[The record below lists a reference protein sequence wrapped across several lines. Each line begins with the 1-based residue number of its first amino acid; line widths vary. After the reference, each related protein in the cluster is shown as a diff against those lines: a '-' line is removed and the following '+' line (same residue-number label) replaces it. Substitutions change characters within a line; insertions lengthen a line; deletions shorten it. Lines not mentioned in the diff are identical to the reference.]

1 MGFYVKNKLIN
12 LNIIFDFDGTL
23 IDSRERLF
31 KLFSFLVPESNLNFE
46 DYWNL
51 KKQGIGHVEI
61 LESHFKYA
69 QINIQQFQIKWH
81 QEIEKQQ
88 WIDYDTP
95 IFGVENKLKSL
106 FENHQ
111 LHLVTARQSY
121 EMAIGQINKFQWNKY
136 FNNILVTKQEKE
148 KSQLI
153 LENIK
158 IQKEDWILGDTGKDI
173 LTGKTLQINT
183 AAVLTGFLS
192 EEKLKSYNPDIII
205 DSVANFMIQ

>member
-1 MGFYVKNKLIN
+1 MEFYDKTKLNN

-23 IDSRERLF
+23 INSKERLF
-31 KLFSFLVPESNLNFE
+31 NLFNFLVPESNFNFE
-46 DYWNL
+46 SYWSL
-51 KKQGIGHVEI
+51 KKQGIGHAEI
-61 LESHFKYA
+61 LEVHFDYQLKD
-69 QINIQQFQIKWH
+69 IQQFQIKWH

-95 IFGVENKLKSL
+95 ILGVENKLKLL
-106 FENHQ
+106 FEKHQ

-121 EMAIGQINKFQWNKY
+121 EMAIDQVNKFQWNKY
-136 FNNILVTKQEKE
+136 FKTILVTKQEKE

-158 IQKEDWILGDTGKDI
+158 IQNEDWILGDTGKDI

-205 DSVANFMIQ
+205 DSVANFMI

>member
-1 MGFYVKNKLIN
+1 MGFYDKTKLNN
-12 LNIIFDFDGTL
+12 LNIFFDFDGTL
-23 IDSRERLF
+23 IDSKERLF
-31 KLFSFLVPESNLNFE
+31 NLFNFLVPESNLNFE
-46 DYWNL
+46 AYWSL
-51 KKQGIGHVEI
+51 KKQGIGHAEI
-61 LESHFKYA
+61 LEVNFEYQLK
-69 QINIQQFQIKWH
+69 NIQHFQEKWH

-95 IFGVENKLKSL
+95 ILGVENKLKTL
-106 FENHQ
+106 FEIHQ

-136 FNNILVTKQEKE
+136 FKTILVTKQEKE

-158 IQKEDWILGDTGKDI
+158 IQNEDWILGDTGKDI

-183 AAVLTGFLS
+183 AAVLTGFLN

-205 DSVANFMIQ
+205 DSVANFMI

>member
-51 KKQGIGHVEI
+51 KKQGIGHAEI

-111 LHLVTARQSY
+111 LHMVTARQSY

-136 FNNILVTKQEKE
+136 FKTILVTKQEKE

-158 IQKEDWILGDTGKDI
+158 IQNGDWILGDTGKDI

-205 DSVANFMIQ
+205 DSVANFMI

>member
-1 MGFYVKNKLIN
+1 M
-12 LNIIFDFDGTL
+12 NIIFDFDGTL
-23 IDSRERLF
+23 IDSKERLF
-31 KLFSFLVPESNLNFE
+31 KLFSFLVPQSKLDFKA
-46 DYWNL
+46 YWEI
-51 KKQGIGHVEI
+51 KKQGIGHAEI
-61 LESHFKYA
+61 LEKHFNYHSSA
-69 QINIQQFQIKWH
+69 IQEFQLKWH
-81 QEIEKQQ
+81 EEIEKQE
-88 WIDYDTP
+88 WINYDTP
-95 IFGVENKLKSL
+95 ILGVEKKIIEL

-121 EMAIGQINKFQWNKY
+121 EMAINQINALQWDKY
-136 FNNILVTKQEKE
+136 FTSILVTKQEKE

-183 AAVLTGFLS
+183 AAVLTGFLN
-192 EEKLKSYNPDIII
+192 EEKLKNYNPDIII

>member
-1 MGFYVKNKLIN
+1 MGFYDKNKLIN

-23 IDSRERLF
+23 IDSRVRLF
-31 KLFSFLVPESNLNFE
+31 KLFSFLLPENNLNFE

-51 KKQGIGHVEI
+51 KKQGIGHAEI

-69 QINIQQFQIKWH
+69 QIDIQQFQIKWH

-95 IFGVENKLKSL
+95 ILGVENKLKSL

-121 EMAIGQINKFQWNKY
+121 DMAIGQINKFQWNKY
-136 FNNILVTKQEKE
+136 FKTILVTKQEKE

-158 IQKEDWILGDTGKDI
+158 IHNEELILGDTGKDI

-205 DSVANFMIQ
+205 DSVANFIIQ